1 MAEGGKHMAK
11 LNLLFLLVLALLL
24 PVISRSQGVPNF
36 SGTWKVAQVDPP
48 VDPRNGRP
56 PSAGGG
62 LGGGGDA
69 DNAYGASIRE
79 IFAQAPQMII
89 ITQTTNQIAVQI
101 GPEKESYTLDD
112 KPTVTPAGDPNAL
125 KTWAHWDGSK
135 LHLHFKKGMNWG
147 RDILSLSDGK
157 LVVLRDVESGGGSTT
172 FKVTY
177 SKAE

>member
-1 MAEGGKHMAK
+1 MTRRIP
-11 LNLLFLLVLALLL
+11 LLLLVVALTLPALL
-24 PVISRSQGVPNF
+24 RAQGAPNF
-36 SGTWKVAQVDPP
+36 SGTWKVEKVDPM

-56 PSAGGG
+56 PVAGGG

-69 DNAYGASIRE
+69 ENAYGASIRE
-79 IFAQAPQMII
+79 IFAQAPQSIVI
-89 ITQTTNQIAVQI
+89 AQTASQITVQL

-112 KPTVTPAGDPNAL
+112 KLMVAPEGDLNAL
-125 KTWAHWDGSK
+125 KTRAHWDGTK

-172 FKVTY
+172 FTITY
-177 SKAE
+177 SKAQ